1 MRTAPG
7 SRASGP
13 RPRSLLGERGFTLVE
28 LLVAIFIL
36 LVGLLG
42 VVAMIDRANAETSR
56 TKSREGATS
65 LGRTVVEISRGI
77 PYDELDGVNVI
88 TTINAK
94 PGLDDADAGTAGHQI
109 DSRNF
114 RYTVAVTT
122 CSLDDPRDGL
132 GEHEAPVTYC
142 TDTDTLPA
150 GDPVHDRNPDDYK
163 RVIVATTWRPGH
175 ATSTRTARQT
185 GLIPNPV
192 GGLGPSV
199 VALDPISP
207 NSQVLNA
214 ANTNNGTLDASYQVT
229 TSRPPGEVSWSIN
242 GVRQG
247 TATGSGTV
255 WNFDWNLDATRAD
268 GSLKYPDCTY
278 IVEAKAFDDKGRAGS
293 PKALTV
299 TLNRMRPVRPTGFSG
314 GRNGNGNRVDLEWVS
329 NPECDVLG
337 YRVYRQV
344 NGTGETLV
352 CDTVGGDPNDTTCR
366 DEPGP
371 APASGLAEYR
381 VVAIDKDDG
390 GTTVEGGSTAWLPI
404 VEGNP
409 PPTPPSNLVGCL
421 GGVPGCNDIDG
432 NPAGTDSPVL
442 TWDAASDPGGISAGI
457 LYYRIYRDDDGDGV
471 ATYGDRYSVFY
482 PTTGK
487 PLVWIDSKP
496 GAGGH
501 SYWVTAVDTLY
512 GESAPIGPVSP

>member
-1 MRTAPG
+1 MARGNGVTP
-7 SRASGP
+7 
-13 RPRSLLGERGFTLVE
+13 PRSRLLRDEGGFTLIE

-42 VVAMIDRANAETSR
+42 VVTMIVRANTETSR
-56 TKSREGATS
+56 TKAREGATS

-77 PYDELDGVNVI
+77 PYEDLDGASVI
-88 TTINAK
+88 ATLQAK
-94 PGLDDADAGTAGHQI
+94 PGLDDVDTGTAGHQI
-109 DSRNF
+109 ASRNF

-132 GEHEAPVTYC
+132 GEHDAPVTYC
-142 TDTDTLPA
+142 ADTDTLPA

-163 RVIVATTWRPGH
+163 RVAVALTWRPSQG
-175 ATSTRTARQT
+175 TSTRTVRQT

-199 VALDPISP
+199 VALDPTAP
-207 NSQVLNA
+207 NSLVLNQ
-214 ANTNNGTLDASYQVT
+214 ANSGSSGIASYRAT
-229 TSRPPGEVSWSIN
+229 TSRTPAEVSWSIN

-247 TATGSGTV
+247 TATGAGTV
-255 WNFDWNLDATRAD
+255 WNFDWNLAATRGD

-278 IVEAKAFDDKGRAGS
+278 IVEAEAFDDKGRAGT

-299 TLNRMRPVRPTGFSG
+299 TLNRMRPVEPSGFNG
-314 GRNGNGNRVDLEWVS
+314 GRNGNGNRVDLEWVP

-344 NGTGETLV
+344 NGTGEALV
-352 CDTVGGDPNDTTCR
+352 CDSVGGDPNDTTCI

-381 VVAIDKDDG
+381 VVAVDKDDG
-390 GTTVEGGSTAWLPI
+390 GAVVEGNSTPWLPI

-409 PPTPPSNLVGCL
+409 PPTSPTNLVGCI

-442 TWDAASDPGGISAGI
+442 TWDAASDPGGFSAGI
-457 LYYRIYRDDDGDGV
+457 LYYRIYRDGV
-471 ATYGDRYSVFY
+471 TYGDRYDVFY
-482 PTTGK
+482 PAAGK

-496 GAGGH
+496 GSGGH
-501 SYWVTAVDTLY
+501 SYYVSAVDTLY
-512 GESAPIGPVSP
+512 GESPLIGPVSP